1 MPRNGLLK
9 HCSWEIDRHGT
20 RRVRF
25 RWRKISRYVPGTP
38 GSPEFMAAYAR
49 LLEVA
54 TTSKPAPVGAD
65 RRTPHSL
72 GALNQSLPCLTGVQE
87 HRAGDATRP
96 RQYPGAVR
104 RCARREAA
112 VLHRCQDR

>member
-38 GSPEFMAAYAR
+38 GLPEFMAAYAR
-49 LLEVA
+49 L
-54 TTSKPAPVGAD
+54 
-65 RRTPHSL
+65 H
-72 GALNQSLPCLTGVQE
+72 
-87 HRAGDATRP
+87 
-96 RQYPGAVR
+96 
-104 RCARREAA
+104 
-112 VLHRCQDR
+112 